1 MASQAEAEA
10 AREERAAAIATLRQQ
25 ERELQALAAARDA
38 AQQVTAA
45 VVGVG
50 GSEGSEEGAGAAGPS
65 TNGTDLLF
73 LDLYM
78 QRHRRIGA
86 QPISTVSS
94 RHCGTPGTCQW
105 LPRAQ
110 PAPDR
115 CPPA

>member
-38 AQQVTAA
+38 AQQVTDAA
-45 VVGVG
+45 GVGVAG
-50 GSEGSEEGAGAAGPS
+50 DSEGSEEGAGSAGPS

-73 LDLYM
+73 LDVYM

-86 QPISTVSS
+86 PPISTASS
-94 RHCGTPGTCQW
+94 RHCSTSGTGHW
-105 LPRAQ
+105 LPRTQ
-110 PAPDR
+110 PA
-115 CPPA
+115 

>member
-38 AQQVTAA
+38 AQVTAA
-45 VVGVG
+45 AGVGVAG
-50 GSEGSEEGAGAAGPS
+50 GSEGSEEGAGSAGPS

-94 RHCGTPGTCQW
+94 RHCGTGV
-105 LPRAQ
+105 RHRGA
-110 PAPDR
+110 APVR
-115 CPPA
+115 GAAVPSA

>member
-45 VVGVG
+45 AGVGVG
-50 GSEGSEEGAGAAGPS
+50 GSDDEGSEEGAGSAGPS

-73 LDLYM
+73 LDVYM

-86 QPISTVSS
+86 PPISTASS
-94 RHCGTPGTCQW
+94 RHCSTSGTGHW

-110 PAPDR
+110 QPA
-115 CPPA
+115 